1 MVSIFSPLKKNI
13 KTIIIIISLLVLEA
27 YFTLQLPEY
36 TSNIVDIGIANG
48 DMAYIYSTGTTMIML
63 TILATITGILVSFF
77 SCKVASEYSHN
88 LRILLFSKVL
98 KFSNHELNNF
108 SRGTLMSRTITDV
121 SYIQMILE
129 WVFDA
134 IIFAPIMTI
143 GGVIKTVQLGTNLY
157 WIILMILIIIIFLM
171 YLLLKKCTPYLVM
184 LDKMPGMRGRVRE
197 IITGMGV
204 IKTFVREDYESK
216 KFKKT
221 NDKYKELKDSIRIY
235 VLFLNPLMTLHLSI
249 MIVSILY
256 FGSYQ
261 IESGTLQTGDLLAF
275 IQYATQIV
283 SAILIILSF
292 AKNLPK
298 LIIPIN
304 RVKKVLDTELSIV
317 DGEIGTIDER
327 KSTIEFKN
335 VSFRYPK
342 SEKNTLT
349 NINFK
354 LEPGK
359 TVAII
364 GGIGSGKSTILNLI
378 PRFQDPSAGEIL
390 INGENLKNLNLK
402 TLRERISLSPQKPL
416 LFRGTVKSNMTLADP
431 NASDENIRNALKKVN
446 ANFIDSFDDEVL
458 NEGSNFSGGQKQ
470 CLSIA
475 RSILKDA
482 DFYLFDDSFSSFDRN
497 TEKMIKNNLKEL
509 KNSSVLIVSQ
519 RISTIEDADEILVL
533 DDGRIVDR
541 GSHTRLVESCEIYR
555 EIVKSQ
561 SDTLNGGYD
570 ESAGK

>member
-1 MVSIFSPLKKNI
+1 MWNIFSPLKKNI
-13 KTIIIIISLLVLEA
+13 KTIIIIIALLVLEA

-36 TSNIVDIGIANG
+36 TSKIVDIGIANG
-48 DMAYIYSTGTTMIML
+48 DIAYIYSAGTTMIML
-63 TILATITGILVSFF
+63 TILATITGILVSYF
-77 SCKVASEYSHN
+77 SCKVASEYSYN

-98 KFSNHELNNF
+98 NFSNHDLNNF
-108 SRGTLMSRTITDV
+108 SKGTLMTRTTDDV
-121 SYIQMILE
+121 SRIQMIIE
-129 WVFDA
+129 WVFDV
-134 IIFAPIMTI
+134 IIFAPIMAI
-143 GGVIKTVQLGTNLY
+143 GGVIKTIKLGTNLY
-157 WIILMILIIIIFLM
+157 WIILMILIIIIFFM
-171 YLLLKKCTPYLVM
+171 ILLLKKSVPYLII
-184 LDKMPGMRGRVRE
+184 LDKMPDIRGMVRE

-221 NDKYKELKDSIRIY
+221 NDEYKEKRDSIRKYI
-235 VLFLNPLMTLHLSI
+235 LFLNPLMTLHSSI

-261 IESGTLQTGDLLAF
+261 IEAGTILTGDLLAF

-283 SAILIILSF
+283 SSILIIISF
-292 AKNLPK
+292 AKTIPDVVLPIK
-298 LIIPIN
+298 
-304 RVKKVLDTELSIV
+304 RVKKVLDTELNIV

-335 VSFRYPK
+335 VSFKYPK
-342 SEKNTLT
+342 SEKDTLT

-378 PRFQDPSAGEIL
+378 PRFQDPTAGEIL
-390 INGENLKNLNLK
+390 INGENIKNLKLK
-402 TLRERISLSPQKPL
+402 TLRESISLSPQKPRI
-416 LFRGTVKSNMTLADP
+416 FKGTVKSNMTLSNP
-431 NASDENIRNALKKVN
+431 NASDENIRYALEKANAD
-446 ANFIDSFDDEVL
+446 FIDSLDDEVL
-458 NEGSNFSGGQKQ
+458 IEGSNFSGGQKQ

-482 DFYLFDDSFSSFDRN
+482 DFYLFDDSFSSFDLN
-497 TEKMIKNNLKEL
+497 TEKIIKNNLKEL
-509 KNSSVLIVSQ
+509 KDSSVLIASQ
-519 RISTIEDADEILVL
+519 RISTIKDADEILVL
-533 DDGRIVDR
+533 DDGEIVDR
-541 GSHTRLVESCEIYR
+541 GSHNRLVESCEIYR

-561 SDTLNGGYD
+561 RDILNEGIL
-570 ESAGK
+570 